1 MSGSHTALLSIAMW
15 FARRG
20 WNVSLASNVAADAQP
35 LLPNLRYLRAG
46 FRSSNCDTKPYD
58 FALIPN
64 IWGPATG
71 WDRCSAHTVVIIME
85 NQLLD
90 GPSCGR
96 LASYLT
102 DQQAAMNGTKPELA
116 FLHLSPWGL
125 EIFRKNAAGAA
136 VIDRSIPGHHSMKL
150 RMGWRCKFTLDAHVE
165 HDAIT
170 FRNPIPL
177 DLIDEAGKRAGP
189 RNERSLIFPACQE
202 RGGVVAASV
211 FRVLQRGWGANARTT
226 YAFYDK
232 ATSDSD
238 ELRAIRKAAGEG
250 PAGEA
255 VDPRVSARI
264 MSKPDLL
271 QAMHEAG

>member
-20 WNVSLASNVAADAQP
+20 WNVSLASNVMADAP
-35 LLPNLRYLRAG
+35 ALLPNLRYLRAG
-46 FRSSNCDTKPYD
+46 FRSAECGAMPYD
-58 FALIPN
+58 FAVVPN
-64 IWGPATG
+64 IWGAPTG
-71 WDRCSAHTVVIIME
+71 WDRCLARTVVIVME

-96 LASYLT
+96 VASYITQKLPMT
-102 DQQAAMNGTKPELA
+102 GERPELA
-116 FLHLSPWGL
+116 FLHLSSWGND
-125 EIFRKNAAGAA
+125 IFRKNAAGDA
-136 VIDRSIPGHHSMKL
+136 VMDRSIPGHHSMKL
-150 RMGWRCKFTLDAHVE
+150 RMGWRCKFTLDRHVE
-165 HDAIT
+165 HNETT

-177 DLIDEAGKRAGP
+177 DLIDEAGKRAAP

-202 RGGVVAASV
+202 RGGVVAAAV
-211 FRVLQRGWGANARTT
+211 FRQLKRGWGASARST
-226 YAFYDK
+226 YAFYDQ
-232 ATSDSD
+232 ATSDSE
-238 ELRAIRKAAGEG
+238 ELRAIRAAAGEG
-250 PAGEA
+250 PAGER